1 MGEPIEA
8 PKPKYYPETE
18 KPYVPL
24 ELTTPNVSYYLPD
37 YKPVNPEVPV
47 VHGLPSA
54 PKPKYE
60 VELIPYEH
68 KNIYTTYYT
77 TTTTTTTTTYTT
89 TTEPYAVSEA
99 YYEVKPKYKE
109 VVYDKPNNPDH
120 HEIPEAPKE
129 YVTKKYDKPTYKPKS
144 YEPKYEESKVD
155 LPEYKV
161 KEHEKTPYEKPK
173 YEEKPVE
180 PTKLPEIYEVP
191 LKEITPGYYKPKEE
205 YKPTEEP
212 KEEYEP
218 KEEPKEEYKPESIE
232 ESKEEWKPEEP
243 KAESKE
249 TSKEVS
255 KEVSK
260 EASKEEETASEILK
274 PEEKSPEP
282 IKFAEKYEVPEYAKA
297 PPGEIKK

>member
-1 MGEPIEA
+1 MYHDS
-8 PKPKYYPETE
+8 KCYSY
-18 KPYVPL
+18 L
-24 ELTTPNVSYYLPD
+24 E
-37 YKPVNPEVPV
+37 
-47 VHGLPSA
+47 
-54 PKPKYE
+54 
-60 VELIPYEH
+60 
-68 KNIYTTYYT
+68 KNILKHMGDDFRNFLITTSLMSKSNCK
-77 TTTTTTTTTYTT
+77 
-89 TTEPYAVSEA
+89 VNS
-99 YYEVKPKYKE
+99 
-109 VVYDKPNNPDH
+109 NLF
-120 HEIPEAPKE
+120 EIL
-129 YVTKKYDKPTYKPKS
+129 
-144 YEPKYEESKVD
+144 ESKVD